1 MIKRVFGVLG
11 AAIAFL
17 VAWMVYMNVLS
28 NDVGVLDQA
37 EAVARKKV
45 GCAECIRSKVQ
56 GTSRV
61 IDKKYAF
68 TFSTAGSVTVVC
80 RRQYIAFGDFGC
92 TAQ

>member
-1 MIKRVFGVLG
+1 MVKRVFGVLG

-17 VAWMVYMNVLS
+17 AAWMVYTNVMA
-28 NDVGVLDQA
+28 DDAHVLEQA

-45 GCAECIRSKVQ
+45 SCPDCIRSKVA

-68 TFSTAGSVTVVC
+68 TFATAGSVTVVC
-80 RRQYIAFGDFGC
+80 RRQYIAFGDFAC
-92 TAQ
+92 SAQ